1 MHTTQSPAEKRQ
13 AKLKQLIEAEG
24 YDTLEQFL
32 EDNAHDSVVPGI
44 CLTETCDY
52 TTGVE
57 PDQDKGWC
65 ECCCD
70 DTVASG
76 LVLAGII

>member
-1 MHTTQSPAEKRQ
+1 MHIDQSPAEKRQ
-13 AKLKQLIEAEG
+13 AKLKQLILSEG
-24 YDTLEQFL
+24 YESLEAFL

-44 CLTETCDY
+44 CLTERCDY

-70 DTVASG
+70 NTVASG

>member
-1 MHTTQSPAEKRQ
+1 MHTTQSPAARRQ
-13 AKLKQLIEAEG
+13 AKLRQLIEAEG
-24 YDTLEQFL
+24 YETLEAFL
-32 EDNAHDSVVPGI
+32 EDNALDSVVPGI
-44 CLTETCDY
+44 CLTERCDY

-70 DTVASG
+70 TTVASG